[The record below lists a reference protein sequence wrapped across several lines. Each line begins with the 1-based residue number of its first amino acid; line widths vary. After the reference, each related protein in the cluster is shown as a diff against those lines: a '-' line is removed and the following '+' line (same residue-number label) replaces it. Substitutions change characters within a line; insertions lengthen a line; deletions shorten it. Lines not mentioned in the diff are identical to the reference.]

1 MAITAECGPG
11 DFTYPRGWFMVA
23 DATKVQDQPLNTR
36 YFGEDMVIYRG
47 KSGRVY
53 AVSAYCPHMGTHLG
67 RNSTSYVVQDNE
79 HIDDLGTL
87 PCHPQE
93 VIDNMTDKAHLT
105 PVHGSIDM
113 ESFLNEFD
121 DHIIRQLL
129 VAGHKTLMSAGGGMM
144 TNDTW
149 YTGPGILQS
158 TMIGEF
164 PSLMLICHT
173 PVDDG
178 VIQVWHALLVKGDGP
193 FHKVRIWYK
202 QFYNPRARAA
212 EFQMRVNGVVE
223 TAGTSNA
230 PWPDAA

>member
-1 MAITAECGPG
+1 
-11 DFTYPRGWFMVA
+11 
-23 DATKVQDQPLNTR
+23 
-36 YFGEDMVIYRG
+36 
-47 KSGRVY
+47 
-53 AVSAYCPHMGTHLG
+53 
-67 RNSTSYVVQDNE
+67 
-79 HIDDLGTL
+79 
-87 PCHPQE
+87 
-93 VIDNMTDKAHLT
+93 
-105 PVHGSIDM
+105 M
-113 ESFLNEFD
+113 ESFVNEFD
-121 DHIIRQLL
+121 GYVIRQLL

-178 VIQVWHALLVKGDGP
+178 VIQVWHALLVRTTDVAMARGYQAASLAAFAQDFEIWSNKRACIHPLMVKGDGP

-230 PWPDAA
+230 SWPNAA